1 MSKRKFGFEG
11 FGINKK
17 PSYEFEAQ
25 PAKPRMYLPSPPR
38 NRRSDNVEDHDL
50 DNIGYEDDERDS
62 ENFMDRAQSKDSRS
76 GEGARGAPRK
86 LVKEKGKKD
95 ESWFGSDDDD
105 DNKSA
110 GGSAAPEDYEV
121 DPLDAFMEGIHEEV
135 CIFFYLVRV
144 RLSRSNS

>member
-25 PAKPRMYLPSPPR
+25 PAKPRLYLPSPPR
-38 NRRSDNVEDHDL
+38 NRRSDNVEDNDL

-62 ENFMDRAQSKDSRS
+62 ENFMNRVQSRDSRS
-76 GEGARGAPRK
+76 SEGARGAASRS
-86 LVKEKGKKD
+86 LKEKGKKD

-105 DNKSA
+105 DNKNA
-110 GGSAAPEDYEV
+110 GGNAAVEDDEV

-135 CIFFYLVRV
+135 CVISYHVCV
-144 RLSRSNS
+144 